1 MSTEPDAPLTYRA
14 RAERAALDTLTDRV
28 ARQFP
33 EIPADVIARTVRGQY
48 EGPPPGLRER
58 AR

>member
-1 MSTEPDAPLTYRA
+1 MSTEPDAPLAHRA
-14 RAERAALDTLTDRV
+14 SAGQAALESLTERV

-33 EIPADVIARTVRGQY
+33 EIPVDVIARTVRGQY
-48 EGPPPGLRER
+48 EGPPPRPKER